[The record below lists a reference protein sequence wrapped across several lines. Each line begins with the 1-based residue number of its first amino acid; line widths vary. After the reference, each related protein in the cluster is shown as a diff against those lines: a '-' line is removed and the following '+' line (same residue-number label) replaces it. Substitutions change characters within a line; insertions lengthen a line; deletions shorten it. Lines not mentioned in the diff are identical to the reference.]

1 MNIRKKID
9 PQIIGIIK
17 KLQHSGFE
25 TYLVGG
31 AVRDFLLNR
40 EPKDYDISTSA
51 TPEQIRDVF
60 GRRRARIIGRRFR
73 LVHLYSPNGYDVT
86 EISTFRKKPTNDKSI
101 NEQNDVPTADIITDD
116 NEYGTA
122 VEDAWRRDFT
132 VNSLYYDPITEQTHD
147 LTGLGLS
154 DLKNGIVRS
163 LGDPTIRFNEDPV
176 RILRALKL
184 VGQYGFKIEDE
195 TEKSLVKNI
204 HAITYASIS
213 RLTLE
218 LIKILNSNYSVDI
231 IKAMRTYG
239 LLHYFLPYLDK
250 IWKSDEMI
258 HTLNIMMHKSKQNFF
273 TSPNNALA
281 INIALLSI
289 SIVNTEFNPGHPE
302 ITLYKS
308 ELDPKKQIRKVIKK
322 IFQPYHFPKFIVAM
336 AADTIYMQS
345 KLPYNKK
352 NGKRNRGSQMYCSRE
367 LANIFNSYWEG
378 SDNLLDSK

>member
-17 KLQHSGFE
+17 KLQQSGFE

-73 LVHLYSPNGYDVT
+73 LVHLYSSNGYDVT
-86 EISTFRKKPTNDKSI
+86 EISTFRKKPANDKNV
-101 NEQNDVPTADIITDD
+101 NESADVLISDIITDD

-122 VEDAWRRDFT
+122 LEDAWRRDFT
-132 VNSLYYDPITEQTHD
+132 VNSLYYDPVTEQTHD
-147 LTGLGLS
+147 FTALGLT
-154 DLKNGIVRS
+154 DLKSGIVRT
-163 LGDPTIRFNEDPV
+163 LGDPTTRFNEDPV

-184 VGQYGFKIEDE
+184 VGQYGFKIEYE
-195 TEKSLVKNI
+195 TEKALIENL

-218 LIKILNSNYSVDI
+218 LIKILNSHYSVDI

-250 IWKSDEMI
+250 IWKSDEMR
-258 HTLNIMMHKSKQNFF
+258 HALNLMMHKSKHNFC
-273 TSPNNALA
+273 TSSNNALA

-289 SIVNTEFNPGHPE
+289 SIVNAEFNPGYPE

-308 ELDPKKQIRKVIKK
+308 ELDPKKQIRKIIKK
-322 IFQPYHFPKFIVAM
+322 IFQPYHFPKFIVAI
-336 AADTIYMQS
+336 AADAIYMQS
-345 KLPYNKK
+345 KLSYSKK
-352 NGKRNRGSQMYCSRE
+352 SGKRSRGSQMYCSRE
-367 LANIFNSYWEG
+367 LANVFNSYWEA
-378 SDNLLDSK
+378 SDKPFDSK